1 MADFQRNILGDSINF
16 NNLCCNPVVIKK
28 KLETPV
34 KKMFFWPNFHK
45 KGVIMG
51 HGQNEKLF
59 DFLTEITKAGHYLS
73 ETFDFIEISY
83 VLIEL

>member
-1 MADFQRNILGDSINF
+1 
-16 NNLCCNPVVIKK
+16 
-28 KLETPV
+28 
-34 KKMFFWPNFHK
+34 
-45 KGVIMG
+45 MG